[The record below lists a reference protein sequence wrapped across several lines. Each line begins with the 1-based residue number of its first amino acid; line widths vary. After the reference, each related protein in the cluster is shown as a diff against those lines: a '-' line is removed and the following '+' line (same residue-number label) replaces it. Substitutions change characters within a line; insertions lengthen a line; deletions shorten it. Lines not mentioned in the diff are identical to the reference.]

1 MDVGSCTL
9 FSIPVRTFER
19 GSRFQIAGITGAIS
33 QGVYY
38 PSLTS
43 CAILEHDVDFYNL
56 CWQLLEFESLKIVA
70 EVLEGERATKRHCR
84 RCDLLDELYR
94 PLIRCCHWK
103 KRITAVAVV
112 TFPGISIFIMTDSS
126 LKMML
131 YQMDYVKRL
140 TSPTL

>member
-1 MDVGSCTL
+1 M
-9 FSIPVRTFER
+9 
-19 GSRFQIAGITGAIS
+19 GITGAIS

-84 RCDLLDELYR
+84 RCDLLDELCR

-112 TFPGISIFIMTDSS
+112 TFPNISIFITADSS
-126 LKMML
+126 SKMMPC
-131 YQMDYVKRL
+131 QMDYVKYL
-140 TSPTL
+140 TSPTLY